1 MKLSFH
7 DLSME
12 PSDIFWSSDEDSL
25 SESLNDTSDN
35 TIDVQIIGT
44 MAFYMVVLKGHSE
57 TTCNKNRTAF
67 TTKSIVFKSLSL
79 LQLKLLMKNT
89 SN

>member
-7 DLSME
+7 DLSMQ

-44 MAFYMVVLKGHSE
+44 MAFHMVVL
-57 TTCNKNRTAF
+57 RV
-67 TTKSIVFKSLSL
+67 VFMMLAWL
-79 LQLKLLMKNT
+79 
-89 SN
+89 